1 MLMSTSV
8 LAQSVGAAQ
17 SFAIVGGTAITAALP
32 LSSINGDVGIAPAVA
47 LFITGFPANATITP
61 PFVNH
66 GNDAFAIAAR
76 AAVLTLY
83 DDPLLAPAGDVPITA
98 NLSTGDPFANG
109 HYTPGKY
116 TLGAGTAIISTTI
129 SLDGAG
135 TYVFSLNSDI
145 TTSVGSTVQF
155 TRRANPCSVFWRV
168 PNLAT
173 LNGVKFP
180 GTVAAGK
187 GVHLGTGSGLTGRAL
202 ALAAGDVT
210 IAGTNNVGGCSAVG
224 APAGLVAPAIS
235 TVASATVALGGS
247 IGDAATLSGG
257 GLGAAAASGV
267 ITFNLFGPKDATC
280 AGASIFT
287 SLPAISGNGP
297 YSSATFI
304 PVAAGTYRWIAS
316 YAGDPNNLA
325 TANVCNAANEFV
337 NVTVAGA
344 SGSIGSPGPS
354 LSEWAMLMLAVVLA
368 FVGFKSLRKQQ
379 I

>member
-1 MLMSTSV
+1 MRAMIAPSHRLCRDGTTTGITAYSTQHDRQGGYRAGLVAGLGCAVMMLMSASV

-76 AAVLTLY
+76 AAVLTLFN
-83 DDPLLAPAGDVPITA
+83 DPLLAPAGGVPITA
-98 NLSTGDPFANG
+98 NLSTGGPSANG

-210 IAGTNNVGGCSAVG
+210 IAGTNNVGGCSAAG
-224 APAGLVAPAIS
+224 APAGLVAPTIS
-235 TVASATVALGGS
+235 TVPHRQWHSAGQ
-247 IGDAATLSGG
+247 
-257 GLGAAAASGV
+257 
-267 ITFNLFGPKDATC
+267 
-280 AGASIFT
+280 
-287 SLPAISGNGP
+287 
-297 YSSATFI
+297 
-304 PVAAGTYRWIAS
+304 
-316 YAGDPNNLA
+316 LA
-325 TANVCNAANEFV
+325 MRR
-337 NVTVAGA
+337 
-344 SGSIGSPGPS
+344 P
-354 LSEWAMLMLAVVLA
+354 
-368 FVGFKSLRKQQ
+368 
-379 I
+379 